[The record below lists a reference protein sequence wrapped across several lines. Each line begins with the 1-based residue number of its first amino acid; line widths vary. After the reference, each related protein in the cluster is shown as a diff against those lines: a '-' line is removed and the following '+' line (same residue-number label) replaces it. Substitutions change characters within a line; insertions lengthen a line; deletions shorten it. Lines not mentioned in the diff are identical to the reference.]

1 MRHWTFSIDREGL
14 GHLVLD
20 HADAR
25 VNTLGS
31 EVLAE
36 LDQALAEIEQ
46 ASPKGII
53 ITSGKKRGFIAG
65 ADIAEFNEFNDE
77 AQLRESLKRAHAV
90 FDRLESLPMPTV
102 AAINGFCLGGGLE
115 LALACTYR
123 VATREST
130 LGFPEVRLGIFPGF
144 GGTGRS
150 VQRSGALAAMTAM
163 LTGKNHKATAARR
176 IGWLERVVDT
186 PDRLFWAARKLILGR
201 KRAIKRPLAHRLMH
215 LKPIRGYLAKKMRQ
229 QTQAKANPNHYPA
242 PFALIDLFEACGGT
256 HQSMRAGEIERFPA
270 MMLSRTSES
279 LRRVFLASEALKK
292 VETPFKGRRLHVIGA
307 GVMGGDIAAWAAFS
321 GFDVTLQDL
330 TQDAIEPALKRAESV
345 FKKRLRK
352 QPAID
357 NARSRLRADVNG
369 EGIAQ
374 ADIIIEAVVEKLEVK
389 QPLFQRLEEQAK
401 PEALLAT
408 NTSSLPLEDIA
419 KGMRDPSRLVGVHFF
434 NPVAKLPLV
443 EIIQGAETSSKALEQ
458 ARGFVV
464 AIRKYPLLV
473 KSAPGFLVNRVLAP
487 YMFGALDRLEQ
498 GAKAEDLDA
507 AAVAFGM
514 PMGPIELMDS
524 VGLDVCLAVAQELG
538 LDNEK
543 DNSLKQLI
551 DQGKLGRK
559 SNQGFYAWDKGK
571 AQRTLPS
578 GDAELGALLLK
589 PLVDTCEACLAK
601 GIVQDAESLD
611 IGVIF
616 GTGFAPFLG
625 GPLRA
630 RALGVV

>member
-1 MRHWTFSIDREGL
+1 MKHWTLSIDNEGL
-14 GHLVLD
+14 AHLVLD
-20 HADAR
+20 HADTR

-31 EVLAE
+31 EVLSE
-36 LDQALAEIEQ
+36 MDQALAEIEK
-46 ASPKGII
+46 ASPKGVII
-53 ITSGKKRGFIAG
+53 SSGKERGFIAG
-65 ADIAEFNEFNDE
+65 ADIAEFNEFSDE
-77 AQLRESLKRAHAV
+77 AKLRDSLKRAHAL

-102 AAINGFCLGGGLE
+102 AAIHGFCLGGGLE

-123 VATREST
+123 VATKEST
-130 LGFPEVRLGIFPGF
+130 LGVPEVKLGIFPGF

-150 VQRSGALAAMTAM
+150 IQRSGALTAMTAM
-163 LTGKNHKATAARR
+163 LTGKNYKALAARR
-176 IGWLERVVDT
+176 IGWLERVVET

-201 KRAIKRPLAHRLMH
+201 KPAVKRPLIHRLMQV
-215 LKPIRGYLAKKMRQ
+215 KPVRSYLAQKMRQ
-229 QTQAKANPNHYPA
+229 QTLTKANPTHYPA
-242 PFALIDLFEACGGT
+242 PFALIDLFEACGGSNA
-256 HQSMRAGEIERFPA
+256 SMRAGEIERFPA

-279 LRRVFLASEALKK
+279 LRQVFFASERLKK

-307 GVMGGDIAAWAAFS
+307 GVMGGDIAAWAALS

-330 TQDAIEPALKRAESV
+330 TQDAIDPALKRAEGL

-389 QPLFQRLEEQAK
+389 QPLFQRLEEKAK
-401 PEALLAT
+401 PSALLAS
-408 NTSSLPLEDIA
+408 NTSSLPLEEIA
-419 KGMRDPSRLVGVHFF
+419 KSMQDPSRLVGVHFF
-434 NPVAKLPLV
+434 NPVAQLPLV
-443 EIIQGAETSSKALEQ
+443 EIIQGAETRTDVLEQ
-458 ARGFVV
+458 ARGFVT

-538 LDNEK
+538 LDK
-543 DNSLKQLI
+543 GQDNRLTQLI
-551 DQGKLGRK
+551 DKGQLGRK
-559 SNQGFYAWDKGK
+559 SGRGFYVWEKGK
-571 AQRTLPS
+571 AQRDLPT

-589 PLVDTCEACLAK
+589 PLVDTCEACLAE
-601 GIVQDAESLD
+601 GRVQDAESLD